1 MKKRKSTPLFDE
13 VWYKQKRRSFTFYFI
28 LLVVIILVV
37 AVALATYL
45 TEVTST
51 LFSSELR
58 ENRFISLL
66 VLVGYALVI
75 GLILSLFISHFLIL
89 PIKKLQRAMNKVAE
103 GDLEVSV
110 MGASRFDEIDDLNH
124 AFNVMM
130 QQLRY
135 TETLQSDFIANA
147 SHEFKTPLNAIEGYA
162 TLLQDENLSQEERNE
177 FLEKIIFSSHKAN
190 ELIANVL
197 LLSKI
202 DNQAIESKKVSFS
215 ADEQIRQAILFLEP
229 KWTQKDISFDVELQ
243 DAKLYGN
250 EPLTFHLWSNLISNA
265 VKFSPSGSEIK
276 ITLEKGESFI
286 IFEVCDKGPGIKE
299 EEIKFLFNKFYQ
311 GDSSH
316 KSEGNGLGLA
326 LVKRITDLY
335 GGNIEVKNAQD
346 CGAIFTVKLPF
357 QAR

>member
-1 MKKRKSTPLFDE
+1 MKKKVAPLFDE

-28 LLVVIILVV
+28 LLVVIILTV

-45 TEVTST
+45 ADITST
-51 LFSSELR
+51 LFSQEIRDNKL
-58 ENRFISLL
+58 ISLL
-66 VLVGYALVI
+66 LLVGYSLVI
-75 GLILSLFISHFLIL
+75 GSILSTFIGHFLIA
-89 PIKKLQRAMNKVAE
+89 PIKRLQKAMNRVAE

-130 QQLRY
+130 QQLRS

-162 TLLQDENLSQEERNE
+162 TLLQDETLSNEERAE
-177 FLEKIIFSSHKAN
+177 YLEKIIFSSHKAN

-197 LLSKI
+197 LLSRI
-202 DNQAIESKKVSFS
+202 DNQAIESKRSTFS

-229 KWTQKDISFDVELQ
+229 KWMQKDISFDVELE

-250 EPLTFHLWSNLISNA
+250 ESLTFHLWSNLISNA
-265 VKFSPSGSEIK
+265 VKFSPAGSEVK
-276 ITLEKGESFI
+276 ISLKNNDGFI
-286 IFEVCDKGPGIKE
+286 IFEICDKGPGIKE
-299 EEIKFLFNKFYQ
+299 DEVKFLFNKFYQ

-316 KSEGNGLGLA
+316 KAEGNGLGLA
-326 LVKRITDLY
+326 LVKKITDLY
-335 GGNIEVKNAQD
+335 GGKILVENSQEG
-346 CGAIFTVKLPF
+346 GAVFTVKIPLST
-357 QAR
+357 R

>member
-1 MKKRKSTPLFDE
+1 MKKKATPLFDE

-28 LLVVIILVV
+28 LLVVIILTV

-45 TEVTST
+45 ADITST
-51 LFSSELR
+51 LFSQEIRDNKL
-58 ENRFISLL
+58 ISLL
-66 VLVGYALVI
+66 LLVGYSLAI
-75 GLILSLFISHFLIL
+75 GSILSAFIGHFLIA
-89 PIKKLQRAMNKVAE
+89 PIKRLQKAMNRVAE

-130 QQLRY
+130 QQLRS

-162 TLLQDENLSQEERNE
+162 TLLQDETLSNEERAE
-177 FLEKIIFSSHKAN
+177 YLEKIIFSSHKAN

-197 LLSKI
+197 LLSRI
-202 DNQAIESKKVSFS
+202 DNQAIESKRSTFS

-229 KWTQKDISFDVELQ
+229 KWMQKDISFDVELE

-250 EPLTFHLWSNLISNA
+250 ESLTFHLWSNLISNA
-265 VKFSPSGSEIK
+265 VKFSPAGSEVK
-276 ITLEKGESFI
+276 ISLKNSDGFI
-286 IFEVCDKGPGIKE
+286 IFEICDKGPGIKE
-299 EEIKFLFNKFYQ
+299 DEVKFLFNKFYQ

-316 KSEGNGLGLA
+316 KAEGNGLGLA
-326 LVKRITDLY
+326 LVKKITDLY
-335 GGNIEVKNAQD
+335 GGKILVENSQEG
-346 CGAIFTVKLPF
+346 GAVFTVKIPLST
-357 QAR
+357 R